1 MTVSLCVIAYN
12 ESRVMDRLL
21 EDIKLQD
28 YPHNRIEVILVN
40 SMSTDNTKEKLL
52 SFAEEKN
59 GFLRVLVL
67 DNPKKKQ
74 AAGWN
79 TAIKS
84 ASEDI
89 IIRIDAHASIPPD
102 FVRKNVECIRSGE
115 DISGGHRPTI
125 SEDNSPWKEAL
136 QLAES
141 SMFGSSI
148 APYRRSSE
156 KTYVK
161 TLFHAAYKRE
171 VFENIGGF
179 NENLGRTED
188 NELHYRAREA
198 GHKFCMNPSI
208 VSYQYTRS
216 SLLKMLK
223 QKYGNGYWVGLTLGV
238 SPGCLSMFHF
248 VPFAFVLGIIIT
260 SILYAYGFALPG
272 KFMWLLYGIV
282 SIAMSVAAV
291 WGRKINPANFLL
303 PFIFLFLHISYGIGT
318 AVGLIKMPFLRNR
331 LKECDEIDRVKE
343 AVRRKKG

>member
-1 MTVSLCVIAYN
+1 
-12 ESRVMDRLL
+12 
-21 EDIKLQD
+21 
-28 YPHNRIEVILVN
+28 
-40 SMSTDNTKEKLL
+40 
-52 SFAEEKN
+52 
-59 GFLRVLVL
+59 
-67 DNPKKKQ
+67 
-74 AAGWN
+74 
-79 TAIKS
+79 
-84 ASEDI
+84 
-89 IIRIDAHASIPPD
+89 
-102 FVRKNVECIRSGE
+102 
-115 DISGGHRPTI
+115 
-125 SEDNSPWKEAL
+125 
-136 QLAES
+136 
-141 SMFGSSI
+141 MFGSSI

-248 VPFAFVLGIIIT
+248 VPFAFVLGIIVT
-260 SILYAYGFALPG
+260 SILYAYGSAWPG
-272 KFMWLLYGIV
+272 KLMWLLYGIV